1 MIKLSDLILEA
12 TGGPKA
18 VIMGGGAG
26 AGKTYLLK
34 QLQLGS
40 LPLFNPDK
48 YVEDP
53 DHPYHNKLGP
63 ASTQVAKDVAAAA
76 ESKTSLVWDTTASG
90 VQFRKGLDNLLDK
103 GYKVY
108 MIMVYTHPMVSY
120 ISNFARADRA
130 VPSSAVFSTW
140 RNAYQKIAE
149 YNKLTNGNFSLFAND
164 HGGKFKKEIEG
175 FNTAAKN
182 GINGVKDYLKAYN
195 ERTGAGKS
203 TFFQPVDM
211 SQAEEQEFEKAISGL
226 DYDKENRSE
235 DKAIKKEFLKY
246 YTKNG
251 VGPGLDQLQKARDK
265 YRKSKADHDE
275 KADVVL
281 DNIIDMIFEPKFMD
295 KIIHSSPKEIDQKVQ
310 AFLK

>member
-1 MIKLSDLILEA
+1 MIKLLDLIQEQDQSR
-12 TGGPKA
+12 PKA
-18 VIMGGGAG
+18 VVMAGGAG
-26 AGKTYLLK
+26 AGKSFLMK
-34 QLQLGS
+34 QLGLIS
-40 LPLFNPDK
+40 LPMFNPDK

-63 ASTQVAKDVAAAA
+63 ASSQVAKDVAAAA

-108 MIMVYTHPMVSY
+108 MVMVYTHPMVSY
-120 ISNFARADRA
+120 ISNFARSERSI
-130 VPSSAVFSTW
+130 PSSAVFSTW

-164 HGGKFKKEIEG
+164 HGGKFTKEIEG

-211 SQAEEQEFEKAISGL
+211 SQAEEQEFKKAISGFV
-226 DYDKENRSE
+226 
-235 DKAIKKEFLKY
+235 I
-246 YTKNG
+246 
-251 VGPGLDQLQKARDK
+251 
-265 YRKSKADHDE
+265 
-275 KADVVL
+275 
-281 DNIIDMIFEPKFMD
+281 
-295 KIIHSSPKEIDQKVQ
+295 
-310 AFLK
+310 